1 MIHSLAMKI
10 GSRRQNQLAVWGALV
25 VAIGAAT
32 AGAAGP
38 ANPRPVASSVATP
51 PPPSREPLA
60 AARKRASE
68 AQQTLVVE
76 FSADWCSPCKQF
88 ERDVLPKESVRVA
101 LAKVQ
106 FVRFDAE
113 TDVGRDAVKLLQVEG
128 YPTFVALRTDGEVA
142 SVLQG
147 AQTEV
152 EFVRWL
158 RLMAI
163 DFEPRERLLSRIRN
177 HPSDG
182 EAMLLWALRLRKRGE
197 LNEAAEWL
205 DKARL
210 AKGSSAEVAARAD
223 WELRR
228 LRLRLLLPRQQLIE
242 HLTLYPSG
250 PQSDEAM
257 RALLRLGTP
266 DSATQVVLGRYL
278 DGLLQPASSER
289 INQMIY
295 RLLRA
300 QAFTEADRAAR
311 YLLSL
316 DSKSP
321 YYLDTLAEVCH
332 LRGEPKEALRLSA
345 QALASPLI
353 KDSEQLRQSLSANQA
368 RFARARREPPAELA
382 APDDELQPWEHD

>member
-10 GSRRQNQLAVWGALV
+10 GSRRQNLLAVWGALV
-25 VAIGAAT
+25 VALGAAT
-32 AGAAGP
+32 TGAAGP
-38 ANPRPVASSVATP
+38 ANPLPVASSVATP

-60 AARKRASE
+60 AVRKRASD

-88 ERDVLPKESVRVA
+88 ERDVLPKESVRGA

-113 TDVGRDAVKLLQVEG
+113 TDVGRDAVRLLHVEG

-163 DFEPRERLLSRIRN
+163 DFEPRERLLARVRN
-177 HPSDG
+177 HPTDG

-210 AKGSSAEVAARAD
+210 AKGASPEVAARAD

-250 PQSDEAM
+250 PQSDEVV
-257 RALLRLGTP
+257 RALLRLGAV
-266 DSATQVVLGRYL
+266 DSATQAVLGRYL
-278 DGLLQPASSER
+278 DGLLQPASAER